1 MKKYLSVPALLRQV
15 SLRKRLLPALLYVFI
30 IGLLLAAITRFVAH
44 NLRLPFPAFGG
55 QQAVVQEEIP
65 ALDPSASLGV
75 PDAVYSPP
83 DLLAPRQKPS
93 EPMQWPLAGEVLTRH
108 HQIYRVGNQL
118 RLHVG
123 IDLAGDV
130 GTLVYAA
137 WPGIV
142 LEVREDVRL
151 GLLLEIDHGGGYV
164 SRYANLSDVF
174 FGAGEEVSAGEAIA
188 RVGQTAVLDAAEGA
202 FLHFALYRDGQ
213 ALDPLD
219 LLPARQANQENSS

>member
-1 MKKYLSVPALLRQV
+1 MKKYLSVPVLLRQV
-15 SLRKRLLPALLYVFI
+15 RRRKRLLTALLYVFI
-30 IGLLLAAITRFVAH
+30 VGLLLAAITRFAAH
-44 NLRLPFPAFGG
+44 PLKLPFPAFGG
-55 QQAVVQEEIP
+55 QQTVLQEEIP
-65 ALDPSASLGV
+65 APGPSASLGV
-75 PDAVYSPP
+75 ADVAYSPL
-83 DLLAPRQKPS
+83 DLLAPRHKPS
-93 EPMQWPLAGEVLTRH
+93 EPLQWPLAGEVLPRH

-123 IDLAGDV
+123 IDLAGAA

-174 FGAGEEVSAGEAIA
+174 FGAGEEVAAGEPIA
-188 RVGQTAVLDAAEGA
+188 RVGQTAVLAAAEGA

-213 ALDPLD
+213 ALDPLTV
-219 LLPARQANQENSS
+219 LPARQANQENSS